1 MSVPAATR
9 RALVAELAARF
20 AAAGLDTPQLDARL
34 LVQHALGLDHAGLLI
49 AGEAE
54 VAPVER
60 DAVAALAARRLARE
74 PVSRILG
81 RRGFWTLDLAVSP
94 ATLDPRPDT
103 ETVVEA
109 ALDLIG
115 DRQLPWRILDLGTG
129 TGCLLLAL
137 LDALPNATGLG
148 IDQSAAALAVATAN
162 AARLGFAGRAGFQQG
177 DWTAG
182 LDCAFD
188 LVVSNPPYIP
198 DGDIAGLAP
207 EVRDFDPWAALA
219 GGADGLDAYRAI
231 ARGLGDALLPG
242 GLAVLELGAGQAD
255 AVSALFTAAGFAV
268 LPPRA
273 DLAGIARAL
282 PLRRPAAAS
291 SS

>member
-1 MSVPAATR
+1 MSVARQTR

-20 AAAGLDTPQLDARL
+20 AAAGLDTPRLDARL

-49 AGEAE
+49 AGNAE
-54 VAPVER
+54 VAPAER
-60 DAVAALAARRLARE
+60 DAVAALAARRLAHE

-81 RRGFWTLDLAVSP
+81 RRGFWTLDLALSP

-109 ALDLIG
+109 ALDIIG
-115 DRQLPWRILDLGTG
+115 DRRLPWRVLDLGTG

-148 IDQSAAALAVATAN
+148 IDRSAEAVETASAN
-162 AARLGFAGRAGFQQG
+162 AQRLGFAGRARFQVG
-177 DWTAG
+177 DWTRG
-182 LDCAFD
+182 LGCAFD

-231 ARGLGDALLPG
+231 AG
-242 GLAVLELGAGQAD
+242 GLADVLVPGGRAVFELGAGQAD
-255 AVSALFTAAGFAV
+255 AVAALFAAGGFTV

-282 PLRRPAAAS
+282 PVRRPPA
-291 SS
+291 